1 MPSRSTSPKSTT
13 KSATAVA
20 KPAARSKAVA
30 APKAA
35 AKGRSAASSKTTRA
49 ASKPVAPVVPEP
61 QELVRPL
68 IKVRQA
74 REFTSKKVTR
84 AELHAI
90 TEAARWSGSSRNEQP
105 CRFIV
110 LRDRTRIRDIAEL
123 GLPQT
128 RGLRTATAAVA
139 IVLPDEPGREISRA
153 FDDGRAA
160 ERMLIAAHL
169 LGLGGGISFVRR
181 DVRDGI
187 NEALGLPAKR
197 SVRTIVALG
206 HPTED
211 ALQSKSRPGQARLP
225 REEVIFEERWPDEPA
240 QP

>member
-1 MPSRSTSPKSTT
+1 MPSRSTSPKPTT

-30 APKAA
+30 LPKAA
-35 AKGRSAASSKTTRA
+35 AKGRSVASSQKTRA

-68 IKVRQA
+68 LKVRQA
-74 REFTSKKVTR
+74 REFTSRKVTR

-90 TEAARWSGSSRNEQP
+90 TEAARWSGSSRNEQSW
-105 CRFIV
+105 RFIV

-181 DVRDGI
+181 DVRDRI

-197 SVRTIVALG
+197 SVPTIVALG

-240 QP
+240 HP